1 MSPTF
6 GAGSRVSSR
15 MKIRIATRKSTL
27 ALWQANHVADTLRPL
42 PEVTSVE
49 LVPLTTRGDEVLDRS
64 LQKIGG
70 KGLFIKELEVAMEA
84 GDADIAVHSMK
95 DVPADMPEGFCI
107 AAVLERANPADAL
120 VGKKLSELAQGARVG
135 SSSLRRQAQLLA
147 LRPDVRV
154 QALRGNVN
162 TRLKK
167 LEDGQYDAIMLA
179 CAGLERLGLEAHIS
193 EIFSPDQMLPAAAQ
207 GVIGIECLAGRT
219 ELLQILKL
227 LDHAATKTVVTAERA
242 VAKELQADCQ
252 SPVATFG
259 EIDDSTLNL
268 RAMVA
273 SPDGRKII
281 RKQVSGPADDPETLG
296 ISLANK
302 LLDMGAG
309 KLLAQTG
316 TDE

>member
-1 MSPTF
+1 
-6 GAGSRVSSR
+6 
-15 MKIRIATRKSTL
+15 MKIRIATRKRAL
-27 ALWQANHVADTLRPL
+27 ALWQAHHVADALRPL
-42 PEVTSVE
+42 PQVTSVE

-107 AAVLERANPADAL
+107 AALLERANPADAL
-120 VGKKLSELAQGARVG
+120 VGKNLGELPQGARVG
-135 SSSLRRQAQLLA
+135 SSSLRRQAQLMA

-154 QALRGNVN
+154 HPLRGNVN

-193 EIFSPDQMLPAAAQ
+193 ETFSPDQMLPAAAQ
-207 GVIGIECLAGRT
+207 GVIGIECLEGRT
-219 ELLQILKL
+219 ELLQILRL
-227 LDHAATKTVVTAERA
+227 LDHAATKTVVTAERT
-242 VAKELQADCQ
+242 VAKQLQADCQ

-259 EIDDSTLNL
+259 EIAGSTLNL

-273 SPDGRKII
+273 SPDGCKII
-281 RKQVSGPADDPETLG
+281 REHLSGPADDPETLG
-296 ISLANK
+296 ISLSNK

>member
-1 MSPTF
+1 
-6 GAGSRVSSR
+6 
-15 MKIRIATRKSTL
+15 MKIRIATRKSAL
-27 ALWQANHVADTLRPL
+27 ALWQAKHVADALRPL
-42 PEVTSVE
+42 PQVTSVE

-70 KGLFIKELEVAMEA
+70 KGLFMKELEVAMEA

-95 DVPADMPEGFCI
+95 DVPANMPERFCI

-120 VGKKLSELAQGARVG
+120 VGKNLGELAQGARVG

-147 LRPDVRV
+147 LRPDIRV
-154 QALRGNVN
+154 EPLRGNVN
-162 TRLKK
+162 TRLQK
-167 LEDGQYDAIMLA
+167 LEDGQYDAIILA

-207 GVIGIECLAGRT
+207 GIIGIECLEDRT
-219 ELLQILKL
+219 ELLQLLKL
-227 LDHAATKTVVTAERA
+227 LDHAATRTVITAERV
-242 VAKELQADCQ
+242 VAKQLQADCQ

-259 EIDDSTLNL
+259 EIDGTTLNL

-281 RKQVSGPADDPETLG
+281 REQVSGPADDPEALG
-296 ISLANK
+296 ISLSGK
-302 LLDMGAG
+302 LLDMGAAA
-309 KLLAQTG
+309 LLAQTG

>member
-1 MSPTF
+1 
-6 GAGSRVSSR
+6 
-15 MKIRIATRKSTL
+15 MKIRIATRKSAL
-27 ALWQANHVADTLRPL
+27 ALWQANHVADALRPL
-42 PEVTSVE
+42 PQVTSVE
-49 LVPLTTRGDEVLDRS
+49 LVPLTTRGDEILDRS

-70 KGLFIKELEVAMEA
+70 KGLFIKELEIAMEA

-107 AAVLERANPADAL
+107 AAILERANPADAL
-120 VGKKLSELAQGARVG
+120 VGKNLNDLAQGARVG
-135 SSSLRRQAQLLA
+135 SSSLRRQAQLMA

-154 QALRGNVN
+154 QPLRGNVN

-207 GVIGIECLAGRT
+207 GVIGIECLEGRT

-227 LDHAATKTVVTAERA
+227 LDHAATRTVVTAERT
-242 VAKELQADCQ
+242 VAKQLQADCQ

-259 EIDDSTLNL
+259 EIDGSTLNL

-273 SPDGRKII
+273 SPDGRTII
-281 RKQVSGPADDPETLG
+281 REHVSGPADDPETLG
-296 ISLANK
+296 ISLSSK

>member
-1 MSPTF
+1 M
-6 GAGSRVSSR
+6 
-15 MKIRIATRKSTL
+15 MIRIATRKSAL
-27 ALWQANHVADTLRPL
+27 ALWQAKHVADALRPL
-42 PEVTSVE
+42 PQVTSVE

-70 KGLFIKELEVAMEA
+70 KRLFIKELEVAMEA

-120 VGKKLSELAQGARVG
+120 VGKNLGELAQGARVG
-135 SSSLRRQAQLLA
+135 SSSLRRQAQLMA
-147 LRPDVRV
+147 LRPDIRV
-154 QALRGNVN
+154 EPLRGNVN

-167 LEDGQYDAIMLA
+167 LEDGQYDAIILA

-207 GVIGIECLAGRT
+207 GVIGIECLEDRT
-219 ELLQILKL
+219 ELLQLLKL
-227 LDHAATKTVVTAERA
+227 LDHAATRTVITAERA
-242 VAKELQADCQ
+242 VAKQLQADCQ

-259 EIDDSTLNL
+259 EIDGTTLNL

-273 SPDGRKII
+273 SPDGREII
-281 RKQVSGPADDPETLG
+281 REQVSGPADDPEALG
-296 ISLANK
+296 ISLSGK
-302 LLDMGAG
+302 LLDMGAAA
-309 KLLAQTG
+309 LLAQTG

>member
-27 ALWQANHVADTLRPL
+27 ALWQANHVADALRPL

-120 VGKKLSELAQGARVG
+120 VGKNLSELAQGARVG

-167 LEDGQYDAIMLA
+167 LEDGQYDAIILA

-242 VAKELQADCQ
+242 VTKELQADCQ
-252 SPVATFG
+252 SPVAAFG

-316 TDE
+316 ADE

>member
-1 MSPTF
+1 
-6 GAGSRVSSR
+6 
-15 MKIRIATRKSTL
+15 MKIRIATRKSAL
-27 ALWQANHVADTLRPL
+27 ALWQAHHVADALRPL
-42 PEVTSVE
+42 PQVTSVE

-107 AAVLERANPADAL
+107 AALLERANPADAL
-120 VGKKLSELAQGARVG
+120 VGKSLGELAQGARVG
-135 SSSLRRQAQLLA
+135 SSSLRRQAQLMA

-154 QALRGNVN
+154 HPLRGNVN

-193 EIFSPDQMLPAAAQ
+193 ETFSPDQMLPAAAQ
-207 GVIGIECLAGRT
+207 GVIGIECLEGRT
-219 ELLQILKL
+219 ELLQILRL
-227 LDHAATKTVVTAERA
+227 LDHAATKTVVTAERT
-242 VAKELQADCQ
+242 VAKQLQADCQ

-259 EIDDSTLNL
+259 EIDGSTLNL

-281 RKQVSGPADDPETLG
+281 REHLSGPADDPETLG
-296 ISLANK
+296 ISLSNK

>member
-1 MSPTF
+1 
-6 GAGSRVSSR
+6 
-15 MKIRIATRKSTL
+15 MKIRIATRKSAL
-27 ALWQANHVADTLRPL
+27 ALWQANHVADALRPL
-42 PEVTSVE
+42 PQVTSVE
-49 LVPLTTRGDEVLDRS
+49 LVPLTTRGDEILDRS

-107 AAVLERANPADAL
+107 AAILERANPADAL
-120 VGKKLSELAQGARVG
+120 VGKNLNDLAQGARVG
-135 SSSLRRQAQLLA
+135 SSSLRRQAQLMA

-154 QALRGNVN
+154 QPLRGNVN

-179 CAGLERLGLEAHIS
+179 CAGLERLGLEEHIS

-207 GVIGIECLAGRT
+207 GVIGIECLEGRT

-227 LDHAATKTVVTAERA
+227 LDHAATKTVVTAERT
-242 VAKELQADCQ
+242 VAKQLQADCQ

-259 EIDDSTLNL
+259 EIDGSTLNL

-273 SPDGRKII
+273 SPDGRTII
-281 RKQVSGPADDPETLG
+281 REHVSGPADDPETLG
-296 ISLANK
+296 ISLSSK

>member
-1 MSPTF
+1 
-6 GAGSRVSSR
+6 
-15 MKIRIATRKSTL
+15 MKIRIATRKSAL
-27 ALWQANHVADTLRPL
+27 ALWQAKHVADALRPL
-42 PEVTSVE
+42 PQVTSVE

-70 KGLFIKELEVAMEA
+70 KGLFIKELEAAMEA

-120 VGKKLSELAQGARVG
+120 VGKNLGELAQGARVG
-135 SSSLRRQAQLLA
+135 SSSLRRQAQLMA
-147 LRPDVRV
+147 LRPDIRV
-154 QALRGNVN
+154 EPLRGSIN
-162 TRLKK
+162 TRLQK
-167 LEDGQYDAIMLA
+167 LEDGQYDAIILA

-207 GVIGIECLAGRT
+207 GIIGIECLEDRT
-219 ELLQILKL
+219 ELLQLLKL
-227 LDHAATKTVVTAERA
+227 LDHAATRTVITAERA
-242 VAKELQADCQ
+242 VAKQLQADCQ

-259 EIDDSTLNL
+259 EIDGTTLNL

-281 RKQVSGPADDPETLG
+281 REQVSGPADDPEALG
-296 ISLANK
+296 ISLSGK
-302 LLDMGAG
+302 LLDMGAAA
-309 KLLAQTG
+309 LLAQTG

>member
-1 MSPTF
+1 
-6 GAGSRVSSR
+6 
-15 MKIRIATRKSTL
+15 MKIRIATRKSAL
-27 ALWQANHVADTLRPL
+27 ALWQAKHVADALRPL
-42 PEVTSVE
+42 PQVTSVE

-70 KGLFIKELEVAMEA
+70 KGLFMKELEVAMEA

-95 DVPADMPEGFCI
+95 DVPANMPERFCI

-120 VGKKLSELAQGARVG
+120 VGKNLGELAQGARVG

-147 LRPDVRV
+147 LRPDIRV
-154 QALRGNVN
+154 EPLRGSIN
-162 TRLKK
+162 TRLQK
-167 LEDGQYDAIMLA
+167 LEDGQYDAIILA

-207 GVIGIECLAGRT
+207 GVIGIECLEDRT
-219 ELLQILKL
+219 ELLQLLKL
-227 LDHAATKTVVTAERA
+227 LDHAATRTVITAERA
-242 VAKELQADCQ
+242 VAKQLQADCQ

-259 EIDDSTLNL
+259 EIDGTTLNL

-281 RKQVSGPADDPETLG
+281 REQVSGPADDPEALG
-296 ISLANK
+296 ISLSGK
-302 LLDMGAG
+302 LLDMGAAA
-309 KLLAQTG
+309 LLAQTG

>member
-1 MSPTF
+1 
-6 GAGSRVSSR
+6 
-15 MKIRIATRKSTL
+15 MKIRIATRKSAL
-27 ALWQANHVADTLRPL
+27 ALWQAHHVADALRPL
-42 PEVTSVE
+42 PQVTSVE

-107 AAVLERANPADAL
+107 AALLERANPADAL
-120 VGKKLSELAQGARVG
+120 VGKSLGELAQGARVG
-135 SSSLRRQAQLLA
+135 SSSLRRQAQLMA

-154 QALRGNVN
+154 HPLRGNVN

-193 EIFSPDQMLPAAAQ
+193 ETFSPDQMLPAAAQ
-207 GVIGIECLAGRT
+207 GVIGIECLEGRT
-219 ELLQILKL
+219 ELLQILRL

-242 VAKELQADCQ
+242 VAKQLQADCQ

-259 EIDDSTLNL
+259 EIDGSTLNL

-281 RKQVSGPADDPETLG
+281 REHLSGPADDPETLG
-296 ISLANK
+296 ISLSNK

>member
-1 MSPTF
+1 
-6 GAGSRVSSR
+6 
-15 MKIRIATRKSTL
+15 MKIRIATRKSAL
-27 ALWQANHVADTLRPL
+27 ALWQAKHVADALRPL
-42 PEVTSVE
+42 PQVTSVE

-70 KGLFIKELEVAMEA
+70 KGLFIKELEAAMEA

-120 VGKKLSELAQGARVG
+120 VGKNLGELAQGARVG
-135 SSSLRRQAQLLA
+135 SSSLRRQAQLMA
-147 LRPDVRV
+147 LRPDIRV
-154 QALRGNVN
+154 EPLRGSVN
-162 TRLKK
+162 TRLQK
-167 LEDGQYDAIMLA
+167 LEDGQYDAIILA

-207 GVIGIECLAGRT
+207 GIIGIECLEDRT
-219 ELLQILKL
+219 ELLQLLKL
-227 LDHAATKTVVTAERA
+227 LDHAATRTVITAERA
-242 VAKELQADCQ
+242 VAKQLQADCQ

-259 EIDDSTLNL
+259 EIDGTTLNL

-281 RKQVSGPADDPETLG
+281 REQVSGPADDPEALG
-296 ISLANK
+296 ISLSGK
-302 LLDMGAG
+302 LLDMGAAA
-309 KLLAQTG
+309 LLAQTG

>member
-27 ALWQANHVADTLRPL
+27 ALWQANHVADALRPL

-120 VGKKLSELAQGARVG
+120 VGKNLSELAQGARVG

-167 LEDGQYDAIMLA
+167 LEDGQYDAIILA

-242 VAKELQADCQ
+242 VTKELQADCQ
-252 SPVATFG
+252 SPVAAFG

>member
-1 MSPTF
+1 
-6 GAGSRVSSR
+6 
-15 MKIRIATRKSTL
+15 MKIRIATRKSAL
-27 ALWQANHVADTLRPL
+27 ALWQAKHVADALRPL
-42 PEVTSVE
+42 PQVTSVE

-70 KGLFIKELEVAMEA
+70 KGLFMKELEVAMEA

-95 DVPADMPEGFCI
+95 DVPANMPERFCI

-120 VGKKLSELAQGARVG
+120 VGKNLGELAQGARVG

-147 LRPDVRV
+147 LRPDIRV
-154 QALRGNVN
+154 EPLRGSIN
-162 TRLKK
+162 TRLQK
-167 LEDGQYDAIMLA
+167 LEDGQYDAIILA

-207 GVIGIECLAGRT
+207 GVIGIECLEDRT
-219 ELLQILKL
+219 ELLQLLEL
-227 LDHAATKTVVTAERA
+227 LDHAATRTVITAERA
-242 VAKELQADCQ
+242 VAKQLQADCQ

-259 EIDDSTLNL
+259 EIDGTTLNL

-281 RKQVSGPADDPETLG
+281 REQVSGPADDPEALG
-296 ISLANK
+296 ISLSGK
-302 LLDMGAG
+302 LLDMGAAA
-309 KLLAQTG
+309 LLAQTG

>member
-1 MSPTF
+1 
-6 GAGSRVSSR
+6 
-15 MKIRIATRKSTL
+15 MKIRIATRKSAL
-27 ALWQANHVADTLRPL
+27 ALWQANHVADALRPL
-42 PEVTSVE
+42 PDVTSVE

-107 AAVLERANPADAL
+107 AAILERANPADAL
-120 VGKKLSELAQGARVG
+120 VGKSLGELPQGARVG
-135 SSSLRRQAQLLA
+135 SSSLRRQAQLMA

-154 QALRGNVN
+154 HPLRGNVN

-207 GVIGIECLAGRT
+207 GVIGIECLEGRT

-242 VAKELQADCQ
+242 VAKQLQADCQ

-259 EIDDSTLNL
+259 EIDGSTLNL

-281 RKQVSGPADDPETLG
+281 REHVSGPADDPETLG
-296 ISLANK
+296 ISLSSK

>member
-1 MSPTF
+1 MN
-6 GAGSRVSSR
+6 
-15 MKIRIATRKSTL
+15 IRIATRKSVL
-27 ALWQANHVADTLRPL
+27 ALWQANHVADALRRL
-42 PEVTSVE
+42 PQVADVE

-70 KGLFIKELEVAMEA
+70 KGLFIKELELAMEA

-95 DVPADMPEGFCI
+95 DVPADMPQGFCI
-107 AAVLERANPADAL
+107 AALLARANPADAL
-120 VGKKLSELAQGARVG
+120 VGENLSGLAVGARVG
-135 SSSLRRQAQLLA
+135 SSSLRRRAQLMA

-154 QALRGNVN
+154 QPLRGNVN

-167 LEDGQYDAIMLA
+167 LEDGQYDAIVLA
-179 CAGLERLGLEAHIS
+179 CAGLERLGLESHIS

-207 GVIGIECLAGRT
+207 GVIGIECLQGRT

-227 LDHAATKTVVTAERA
+227 LDHAATTTITAAERA
-242 VAKELQADCQ
+242 VAKKLQADCQ

-259 EIDDSTLNL
+259 EIAGATLSL
-268 RAMVA
+268 QAMVA
-273 SPDGRKII
+273 SPDGRTII
-281 RKQVSGPADDPETLG
+281 REHVSGPTDDPETLG
-296 ISLANK
+296 ISLASK

-309 KLLAQTG
+309 ELLVQAG

>member
-1 MSPTF
+1 
-6 GAGSRVSSR
+6 
-15 MKIRIATRKSTL
+15 MKIRIATRKSAL
-27 ALWQANHVADTLRPL
+27 ALWQAKHVADALRPL
-42 PEVTSVE
+42 PQVTSVE

-70 KGLFIKELEVAMEA
+70 KGLFIKELEAAMEA

-120 VGKKLSELAQGARVG
+120 VGKNLGELAQGARVG

-147 LRPDVRV
+147 LRPDIRV
-154 QALRGNVN
+154 EPLRGSIN
-162 TRLKK
+162 TRLQK
-167 LEDGQYDAIMLA
+167 LEDGQYDAIILA

-207 GVIGIECLAGRT
+207 GVIGIECLEDRT
-219 ELLQILKL
+219 ELLQLLTL
-227 LDHAATKTVVTAERA
+227 LDHAATRTVITAERA
-242 VAKELQADCQ
+242 VAKQLQADCQ

-259 EIDDSTLNL
+259 EIDGTTLNL

-281 RKQVSGPADDPETLG
+281 REQVSGPADDPEALG
-296 ISLANK
+296 ISLSGK
-302 LLDMGAG
+302 LLDMGAAA
-309 KLLAQTG
+309 LLAQTG